1 MQQNIDQHALF
12 HAGFETMDTYFT
24 SIQRDPSIYNG
35 QKVRDMIE
43 TFGQVF
49 VLHLT
54 QEIDSLEKSKL
65 VEIFPTEGEL
75 RKVYEE
81 MMNWAIG
88 SSSKLTTLPWV
99 IPLPL
104 SVSIT
109 VMIFRLGMELTV
121 GCKSS

>member
-12 HAGFETMDTYFT
+12 HTGFETMDAYFT
-24 SIQRDPSIYNG
+24 SVQRDPSIYNG

-49 VLHLT
+49 VSHLT

-65 VEIFPTEGEL
+65 LEIFPTDGEL
-75 RKVYEE
+75 KKVWEA

-99 IPLPL
+99 IPRLYSLPVL
-104 SVSIT
+104 
-109 VMIFRLGMELTV
+109 L
-121 GCKSS
+121 